1 MKKTLRTA
9 SFLVAFVLLF
19 GSVICVAGDVIK
31 VTKDVYRYSDVPLPD
46 GDIISDMNS
55 FLPSAGLDVSDLSNH
70 GGGQTRVVNTKTGV
84 YYALFTGKDN
94 TTSDGGEVPVGIDLI
109 HMNDD
114 GTAASVFHTE
124 QPYTPSG
131 PMVSVMADKNG
142 TVWMYSGWQVGD
154 PSHLPF
160 RYSLNMWKYDPA
172 TGSTEAYGEVKS
184 YRTGKLGSYGG
195 GGYSSCAIDEANGRI
210 FAVINCGDKPGY
222 MEWSL
227 FDMNT
232 CTWSDLLGVKLDY
245 RYCYSYIQPDGMGG
259 FHIFGERDVVV
270 GSIKTDNGKNVE
282 SAARNLHSCWY
293 ANNMLFDEW
302 DYFHLADPTVEEF
315 GAKYP
320 VEPATYEVEKGLYPD
335 NRSNSSDIMIDS
347 KGYLH
352 FIYKVAENVEY
363 GHRVVHVVYDISGGA
378 AVEVRRQQFDYAA
391 SSNTP
396 YLSRFYEDTEGNFY
410 VVSIRT
416 EKMPIVFEIWGTAD
430 PTAELSL
437 LYTESF
443 NYGERDARGTTA
455 PTTRNGSVMGD
466 VMHMGIFSNEWL
478 WYDVT
483 VDFSKLRAFLAR

>member
-1 MKKTLRTA
+1 ML
-9 SFLVAFVLLF
+9 AFALLL
-19 GSVICVAGDVIK
+19 GTVICIAGETTK
-31 VTKDVYRYSDVPLPD
+31 VTRDVYRYHDVPAP
-46 GDIISDMNS
+46 GEGIISEMNS
-55 FLPSAGLDVSDLSNH
+55 FLPRAGLQVSDLSNH
-70 GGGQTRVVNTKTGV
+70 GGGQTRMVYTKSGV
-84 YYALFTGKDN
+84 YYALFTGTDN
-94 TTSDGGEVPVGIDLI
+94 TTTSGGEVPIGIDLI
-109 HMNDD
+109 HVGKD
-114 GTAASVFHTE
+114 GSARSVYHTE

-131 PMVSVMADKNG
+131 PMVSVMADKEG
-142 TVWMYSGWQVGD
+142 TVWMYAGWQTGD
-154 PSHLPF
+154 TTCLPLRF
-160 RYSLNMWKYDPA
+160 MYNMWKYDPV
-172 TGSTEAYGEVKS
+172 TGTTTQYSENKDF
-184 YRTGKLGSYGG
+184 RTKKVASYGS
-195 GGYSSCAIDEANGRI
+195 GGYSACAIDEENGRI
-210 FAVINCGDKPGY
+210 FAVVNCCDKPGY
-222 MEWSL
+222 IEWAL

-232 CTWSDLLGVKLDY
+232 CEWSEMHAVKLDY
-245 RYCYSYIQPDGMGG
+245 RYCYSYILPDGKGG
-259 FHIFGERDVVV
+259 FHIFGERDVVIE
-270 GSIKTDNGKNVE
+270 SIKTDNGKNVA
-282 SAARNLHSCWY
+282 SAARTLHSSWY
-293 ANNMLFDEW
+293 DNNMLFDEW
-302 DYFHLADPTVEEF
+302 DYFHLPDPNVDEF
-315 GAKYP
+315 DAKYP

-455 PTTRNGSVMGD
+455 PTSRNGSVMGD